1 MTDPSK
7 EKKTSHSFN
16 GGERNTFFS
25 FGQSV
30 ILHASHASLKGLKMK
45 KKPEKPVP
53 SGPGRLS
60 AEAAAAVPDRLMD
73 AAFGLFSRQGY
84 ADTSM
89 EEIARA
95 ANAST
100 KTIYSRYANKSELLK
115 AVVERI
121 IARAMTAHAVETSP
135 DPGKVEPRYFLVMLG
150 RRILTELNG
159 PSAGLMQLALSEARR
174 APELA
179 RMYQEMLAV
188 ARGNFRR
195 PLEAWAAQGLLP
207 KLSDPE
213 RAASLCISLLTDGA
227 RIRVALGLPMSQAE
241 IDDYI
246 PGAVDLFLRG
256 LGYAAEKRSAA
267 RAT

>member
-1 MTDPSK
+1 M
-7 EKKTSHSFN
+7 
-16 GGERNTFFS
+16 
-25 FGQSV
+25 
-30 ILHASHASLKGLKMK
+30 LK
-45 KKPEKPVP
+45 KKSSK
-53 SGPGRLS
+53 GPGRLS

-73 AAFGLFSRQGY
+73 AAFLLFSHKGY

-121 IARAMTAHAVETSP
+121 ITCNIAEHAAETSP
-135 DPGKVEPRYFLVMLG
+135 DPGKVEPRHFLVTLG
-150 RRILTELNG
+150 RRILMELNG
-159 PSAGLMQLALSEARR
+159 PAAGLMQLALSEARR

-179 RMYQEMLAV
+179 RMYQDMLAV
-188 ARGNFRR
+188 GCGNFRR
-195 PLEAWAAQGLLP
+195 PLQAWAAQGLLP
-207 KLSDPE
+207 ELKDIE
-213 RAASLCISLLTDGA
+213 RSASLCLSLLTDAA
-227 RIRVALGLPMSQAE
+227 RIRVALGLKMSQAE

-256 LGYAAEKRSAA
+256 LGYAPR
-267 RAT
+267 RPL

>member
-1 MTDPSK
+1 MP
-7 EKKTSHSFN
+7 
-16 GGERNTFFS
+16 
-25 FGQSV
+25 
-30 ILHASHASLKGLKMK
+30 K
-45 KKPEKPVP
+45 KKGT

-89 EEIARA
+89 EEIAKA

-100 KTIYSRYANKSELLK
+100 KTIYSRYANKGELLK
-115 AVVERI
+115 AVVERLI
-121 IARAMTAHAVETSP
+121 TRNIAEHAAETSP
-135 DPGKVEPRYFLVMLG
+135 DPARVEPRHFLVTLG

-159 PSAGLMQLALSEARR
+159 PAAGLMQLAFSEARR

-179 RMYQEMLAV
+179 RLYQDMLAV
-188 ARGNFRR
+188 GRNNFRR

-207 KLSDPE
+207 ELKDAE
-213 RAASLCISLLTDGA
+213 RAASLCISLLTDAA
-227 RIRVALGLPMSQAE
+227 RIRVALGLKMSQAE

-256 LGYAAEKRSAA
+256 MGYAKA
-267 RAT
+267 